1 MSFIFADV
9 LPETTDVDYYEQYS
23 LVNCTWFLWYSVLSY

>member
-9 LPETTDVDYYEQYS
+9 LPETTDVDCYEQCS
-23 LVNCTWFLWYSVLSY
+23 LVNCNWFLWYADLSY